1 MSKLYKEKLKEWKFL
16 KYLSGE
22 IASWVVNHAQERKL
36 AGQGTHYK
44 FGQRELPI
52 EQARKSAAR
61 YTKRQR
67 LLQSASAAAPKSENI
82 SILSL

>member
-36 AGQGTHYK
+36 AG
-44 FGQRELPI
+44 
-52 EQARKSAAR
+52 
-61 YTKRQR
+61 
-67 LLQSASAAAPKSENI
+67 
-82 SILSL
+82 